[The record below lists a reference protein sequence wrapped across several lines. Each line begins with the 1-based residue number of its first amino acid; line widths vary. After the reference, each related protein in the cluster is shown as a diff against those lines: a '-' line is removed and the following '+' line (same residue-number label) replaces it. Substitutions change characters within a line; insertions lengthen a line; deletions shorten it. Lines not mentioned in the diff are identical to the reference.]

1 MLFFISEK
9 SWHNSWMSLLGK
21 HIIGKIIEALGK
33 KMKKYSVSAEKKS
46 GVVPLNVLMKIST
59 EDGFYWYIFQGID
72 TNSEKKT
79 V

>member
-1 MLFFISEK
+1 
-9 SWHNSWMSLLGK
+9 
-21 HIIGKIIEALGK
+21 
-33 KMKKYSVSAEKKS
+33 MKKYSVSAEKKS